1 MLENI
6 VEIAYFV
13 KAPLEEAASVL
24 AYMQFQ
30 VGRCYVGA
38 RTVFQQADDMNFG
51 NPCIFWKKRNS
62 CHVSF
67 SSTEEEALTLTRMV
81 KYFEVYVNSG
91 VPVVVELLY

>member
-51 NPCIFWKKRNS
+51 NPCIF
-62 CHVSF
+62 
-67 SSTEEEALTLTRMV
+67 
-81 KYFEVYVNSG
+81 
-91 VPVVVELLY
+91 